1 MREKT
6 GGSLMSTG
14 LDSGEARE
22 RQGHGRAGLYPG
34 GGGTAEGGMWQ
45 GWRLGDQ
52 DECQWKVTENQEG
65 L

>member
-34 GGGTAEGGMWQ
+34 GGALQKVGCGRA
-45 GWRLGDQ
+45 GD
-52 DECQWKVTENQEG
+52 WATRMNASG
-65 L
+65 R